1 MYILNDMVK
10 FAQESPSIQL
20 LHHDD
25 DGVIQSSNE
34 TISKEASDSASEG
47 LLLLGKVLF

>member
-20 LHHDD
+20 LHHD

-47 LLLLGKVLF
+47 LLLVGKVLF